1 MSCRS
6 PPHPFPRQSVFPRY
20 LNVFRHFFYL
30 LRSLTHPTRVSPLPV
45 CALRENRF
53 GQRSRFQAPWNVGV
67 ETTAASAA
75 PRARWELIQDKAS
88 DAAAAPRPNPRYM
101 MHMGD
106 NASNGRSCC
115 EHALVN
121 PAGVA
126 TSHGHTAHTTELH
139 RASRGFASLPLKPS
153 AVMQGR
159 ALIIVL
165 VVPGALPF
173 ITEHDGQS
181 VCKGDD
187 CGGINCWELS
197 TVCVSVCVWV

>member
-1 MSCRS
+1 
-6 PPHPFPRQSVFPRY
+6 
-20 LNVFRHFFYL
+20 
-30 LRSLTHPTRVSPLPV
+30 
-45 CALRENRF
+45 
-53 GQRSRFQAPWNVGV
+53 
-67 ETTAASAA
+67 
-75 PRARWELIQDKAS
+75 
-88 DAAAAPRPNPRYM
+88 M

-139 RASRGFASLPLKPS
+139 RASRGFASLPIKPS

-159 ALIIVL
+159 TLIIAL

-187 CGGINCWELS
+187 CGGMNNIVRSDLQ
-197 TVCVSVCVWV
+197 CVRESVCVGMREITGLCMFVCVCVRACA